1 MIRRIA
7 FASCLLAAPFVACAQ
22 TSGTCTSA
30 TLKGT
35 YSISLTGR
43 AVSSALVFGK
53 DYQAVGTI
61 TFDGVSA
68 VSASLVSNTN
78 AASGVAQT
86 LAGTYTIPS
95 NCIGTL
101 NFTTGDTASYT
112 LIPYNNGNN
121 YEITGE
127 DATYELTGAGG
138 PQPASCLTSTVSGNY
153 VFSGNGFALASGAI
167 TGVNDISGLLT
178 FDGAGGITGS
188 WATAINTGSTS
199 DTITGHYTMSNNCT
213 GSATVTDP
221 SGAGYTLSFVVTSA
235 DGANV
240 ALLGA
245 TSTGFF
251 TSTAHST
258 FTNPGLAVANAAGV
272 SGGTPPGSLF
282 SIYGSGLSTGTAQP
296 TSTTYP
302 TTLGGASVTVNGEP
316 APLSYAS
323 PTQINAEMPL
333 DITGGVATVVVKVGT
348 TVSNAV
354 AATVP
359 ATAVPGIFV
368 SGANRAIAQNYPSYD
383 TNSPTKPAP
392 AGSVSI
398 VYFTGGGPVQGG
410 SVLVTGHAAPNQA
423 FAVTETVSAMIA
435 GVAATVD
442 YAGLTPGFIGLYQ
455 ANIVVPKIGAGDHN
469 LVITIGGTAS
479 AAALVSTS

>member
-7 FASCLLAAPFVACAQ
+7 FASCMLAAPFVACAQ

-78 AASGVAQT
+78 SASGVAQT

-121 YEITGE
+121 FEITGE
-127 DATYELTGAGG
+127 DATYELTGGGG

-153 VFSGNGFALASGAI
+153 VFSGNGFVLASGAI

-245 TSTGFF
+245 TSTNFF

-296 TSTTYP
+296 TTTTYP

-316 APLSYAS
+316 HPDQCGNAPGYYRRRGYRRG
-323 PTQINAEMPL
+323 EGR
-333 DITGGVATVVVKVGT
+333 DRG
-348 TVSNAV
+348 
-354 AATVP
+354 
-359 ATAVPGIFV
+359 
-368 SGANRAIAQNYPSYD
+368 
-383 TNSPTKPAP
+383 
-392 AGSVSI
+392 
-398 VYFTGGGPVQGG
+398 
-410 SVLVTGHAAPNQA
+410 
-423 FAVTETVSAMIA
+423 
-435 GVAATVD
+435 
-442 YAGLTPGFIGLYQ
+442 
-455 ANIVVPKIGAGDHN
+455 
-469 LVITIGGTAS
+469 
-479 AAALVSTS
+479 